1 MRSIAGEP
9 DARQIGHVIC
19 SQSFTAARVRS
30 KLPDNQVGEPFRVA
44 LIVRVIEVRISKH
57 VRFESPRP
65 RKSFLRSDRF
75 APVQKTANGEHGD
88 AVYTEVAG
96 YDSLSRL

>member
-9 DARQIGHVIC
+9 DAHQIGHVIC

-65 RKSFLRSDRF
+65 RKRFLQSGGPAIRSKRRWRQLQSQN
-75 APVQKTANGEHGD
+75 PEG
-88 AVYTEVAG
+88 
-96 YDSLSRL
+96 